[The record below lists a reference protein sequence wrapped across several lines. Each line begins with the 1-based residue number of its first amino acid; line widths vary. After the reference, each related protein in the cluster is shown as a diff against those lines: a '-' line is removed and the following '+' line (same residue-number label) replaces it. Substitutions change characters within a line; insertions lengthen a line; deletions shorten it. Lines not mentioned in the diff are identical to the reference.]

1 MWHDSGTPTAPTVE
15 DDAMPSAQPQVH
27 SPADESIDDSV
38 LANQSISAS
47 HMYRDRVAKTPNGV
61 AYQYAVVGA
70 DGDTWTSVTWAQAK
84 DHTDKL
90 SAGLIALGV
99 QLEERV
105 AIASATRLEWVY
117 ADLAI
122 MTAGAATTTIYPS
135 TIAEDV
141 AFIISDSDSN
151 VVFAENAAQVDKLRA
166 IRSEIPNVAKVVV
179 FDTNGVELDDWV
191 MSGAD
196 LESQGAAYLAEHPGA
211 VDERIDATTADH
223 LATLI
228 YTSGTT
234 GRPKGVRLQHSSWNF
249 IGAAV
254 ESINILGPDDLQYL
268 WLPMAHVFGKM
279 LVVIPIQIGF
289 PTAVDGRIDKIVDN
303 LAVVKPTFM
312 GAAPRIF
319 EKAYGRIKM
328 MMEEEGGVKLK
339 LFNWASDVG
348 KQVSVL
354 REQGKSPSALL
365 SLQHGLSDKI
375 IGAKIRDRFGGRVR
389 FFISGSA
396 ALNQDISR
404 WFDAM
409 GMQIA
414 EGYGMTESSAASTVN
429 RIVAY
434 KNGSVGWPLPGMEFR
449 IAEDGEVLMRGPGVM
464 AGYHN
469 NPAATAEALDAD
481 GWLHTG
487 DIGEIDDRGFLK
499 LTDRKKDL
507 FKTSNGKYV
516 APSNI
521 ESTFKGL
528 CPYVSQLLVHG
539 NDRNF
544 VSALVTLDPEAI
556 VGWAAANGMEGK
568 SYAEIAGSPAAREML
583 QGYIDELNAGLN
595 RWEQIKKF
603 TILDHDLTV
612 EAGEITP
619 SLKLKRKVVADK
631 YKDLLDAH
639 YAS

>member
-1 MWHDSGTPTAPTVE
+1 
-15 DDAMPSAQPQVH
+15 MPSAHPQVH
-27 SPADESIDDSV
+27 SPAEEPIDESV
-38 LANQSISAS
+38 LQHQSQSAA
-47 HMYRDRVAKTPNGV
+47 HLYRDRVAATPNGQ
-61 AYQYAVVGA
+61 AYQYAEVTPS
-70 DGDTWTSVTWAQAK
+70 GDVWKSVTWAEAK

-99 QLEERV
+99 ESEQRV
-105 AIASATRLEWVY
+105 AIASGTRLEWVY
-117 ADLAI
+117 ADLAN
-122 MTAGAATTTIYPS
+122 MTAGAATTTIYPT
-135 TIAEDV
+135 TIADDV
-141 AFIISDSDSN
+141 AFILSDSDSK
-151 VVFAENAAQVDKLRA
+151 VVIAEDAAQVDKLRS
-166 IRSEIPNVAKVVV
+166 IKNQIGSVTKVVV
-179 FDTNGVELDDWV
+179 FDTDGVDLDDWV
-191 MSGAD
+191 MSLAD
-196 LESQGAAYLAEHPGA
+196 LEEQGAAYLADHPGA
-211 VDERIDATTADH
+211 IDERIDATTPEH

-234 GRPKGVRLQHSSWNF
+234 GRPKGVRLQHSSWNY

-254 ESINILGPDDLQYL
+254 ESIGILGPDDLQYL

-279 LVVIPIQIGF
+279 LVVLPIQMGF

-348 KQVSVL
+348 KQVSEL
-354 REQGKSPSALL
+354 KEQGKSPSALL
-365 SLQHGLSDKI
+365 ALQHGLADKI
-375 IGAKIRDRFGGRVR
+375 IGAKIRERFGGNVR

-396 ALNQDISR
+396 ALNHDISR

-434 KNGSVGWPLPGMEFR
+434 KNGTVGWPLPGMEFR

-469 NPAATAEALDAD
+469 NPTATAEALDAD

-516 APSNI
+516 APSII
-521 ESTFKGL
+521 EANFKGL

-556 VGWAAANGMEGK
+556 QGWAAENGLAGK
-568 SYAEIAGSPAAREML
+568 DYAEIVGSDAAKDMV
-583 QGYIDELNAGLN
+583 QGYIDQLNEGLN

-603 TILDHDLTV
+603 SILDRDLTV
-612 EAGEITP
+612 EDGEVTP
-619 SLKLKRKVVADK
+619 SLKLKRKVVAEK
-631 YKDLLDAH
+631 FKDVLDAH
-639 YAS
+639 YS